1 METNINLIFTYKFSI
16 WNIKSFIKLLV
27 EKTYIT
33 YVSNRRHFSK
43 YSDIFIMI
51 GTMCDSFF
59 LMVL

>member
-1 METNINLIFTYKFSI
+1 MTNINLIFTYKFSI

-27 EKTYIT
+27 EKTYII

-51 GTMCDSFF
+51 DTMCDSFF